1 MDTRQAQKITSN
13 HFFWFAVGSM
23 ILNIALVLLMVFFAE
38 GSTQLIGL
46 VSVIAKGVMEL
57 IAYLF
62 SRIKIEA
69 MLR

>member
-1 MDTRQAQKITSN
+1 MNIQKITSD

-23 ILNIALVLLMVFFAE
+23 ILNVILVLLMIFFAE

-46 VSVIAKGVMEL
+46 GSVIAKGIMEL
-57 IAYLF
+57 VAYLF

-69 MLR
+69 VKRGG